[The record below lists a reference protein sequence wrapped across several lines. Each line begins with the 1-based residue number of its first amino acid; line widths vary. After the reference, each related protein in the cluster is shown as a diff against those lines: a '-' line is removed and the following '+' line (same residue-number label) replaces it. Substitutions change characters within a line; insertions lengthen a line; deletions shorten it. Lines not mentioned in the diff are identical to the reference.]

1 LSVIKEKGGN
11 MSEHDLRKKAIIAWL
26 DALISLKEKYGKDAV
41 FKELAYFENAT
52 PRELMKD
59 SGISEEEAKMAIE
72 VTKSMIAF
80 FRI

>member
-1 LSVIKEKGGN
+1 
-11 MSEHDLRKKAIIAWL
+11 MTEHELRKKAMAWL

-41 FKELAYFENAT
+41 FKELAYLENAT
-52 PRELMKD
+52 PQELIKD
-59 SGISEEEAKMAIE
+59 SGISEEEAKKVIE